1 MPSHHQLLLLMMKA
15 SSSLKVTFEAAQQ
28 LDSKTSWGNVAS
40 SEHGGD
46 LLRRSQLMST
56 RPPHVVKPVAA
67 RDQLSCSR
75 AARCGHPFY
84 RASYDEESES
94 ESESESRGTSL
105 KLAGRAAAAVE
116 SGADSEI
123 ALCEKRTAFSR
134 KKHPGERST
143 PVTTGSKSQSLR
155 ESFFF

>member
-1 MPSHHQLLLLMMKA
+1 MPSHHQLLLLLMKP

-94 ESESESRGTSL
+94 ESESRGTSL

-116 SGADSEI
+116 SGRI
-123 ALCEKRTAFSR
+123 AKSHFVKNALRFL
-134 KKHPGERST
+134 ERST
-143 PVTTGSKSQSLR
+143 LGKEALP
-155 ESFFF
+155 